1 MKEFSRK
8 NLVLLVVSIA
18 VGVVIAHIPPPE
30 GLDSVGMTYLGIFVG
45 MLVALISN
53 AVPSWAA
60 CLGALAL
67 MVAFRVGTVAE
78 VFSAFGGSIVW
89 LMIAV
94 FTFAAAIEN
103 SGLLTRLALKML
115 SVFPKNYRGQ
125 VLSLMAAGLVIS
137 PLIPSNNAKTNLL
150 VPMAT
155 EMTKQVGYEKKSG
168 PALGLLTA
176 VFIPPYIGSHA
187 FLTGSANVA
196 FMLGVIGLSFSWVG
210 YLSMTWVWL
219 ILLLVGTYIF
229 CMVFCRPKE
238 KLNLPA
244 SYFSDKYKELGK
256 MKKEE
261 WVALVVIAVCRVL
274 WIGNFFDAGMVALL
288 GGIVLCA
295 FGILKPSD
303 FQTRI
308 PWGLIMFI
316 GAIISIAGF
325 MSPLGVSAW
334 IATVLGPIVSPV
346 ISNVWIFVPV
356 LLIITWVLRAFIPA
370 QGPCLIILFSIFG
383 PLLPDAGI
391 SLFILGFVEYIG
403 GNIWFNSF
411 MNPFVI
417 GTLGVAGN
425 EYVTIKE
432 FKKSAYAY
440 AVISIVAM
448 MGSIPLWMAMGL
460 C

>member
-1 MKEFSRK
+1 
-8 NLVLLVVSIA
+8 
-18 VGVVIAHIPPPE
+18 
-30 GLDSVGMTYLGIFVG
+30 
-45 MLVALISN
+45 
-53 AVPSWAA
+53 
-60 CLGALAL
+60 
-67 MVAFRVGTVAE
+67 
-78 VFSAFGGSIVW
+78 
-89 LMIAV
+89 
-94 FTFAAAIEN
+94 
-103 SGLLTRLALKML
+103 
-115 SVFPKNYRGQ
+115 
-125 VLSLMAAGLVIS
+125 MAAGLVIS

-261 WVALVVIAVCRVL
+261 WVALVVIAVCLVL

-356 LLIITWVLRAFIPA
+356 LLIVTWVLRAFIPA